1 MVSQDVYQKARE
13 YISSAQ
19 KILVCIN
26 NRSSLDTHL
35 AAAATAKHLSAQG
48 KEVLICTNGDL
59 IHRHK
64 EFFERFNVEYNENA
78 SPRRYVIT
86 IDHAEGGIEKV
97 SYDDV
102 DGKFH
107 LYITPSKD
115 APDFDFDKVSY
126 AHGGGNSDCIV
137 TFGFRSISWF
147 GNIYED
153 RKELFESAPVININ
167 DLPGDQEFGSIQLVD
182 TEISVSEIVF
192 SLFDGTVS
200 DEEYASILLTG
211 LLDHLQPLQRSD
223 YKIGSMETM
232 VKLVKMGPDLKES
245 FRLLYFDKTLENFE
259 KERRVMHN
267 VKMDSESGIIWS
279 TVSKYELAQAGV
291 NRENFILDGRIIFN
305 MCRAFTVAFVI
316 YEVGEREIVVECESN
331 DKDVSVEDL
340 LQGYKTAGDGAR
352 AYCTVRDKSLADVE
366 REVLEMITSTL
377 GVSTFEVGSGQED
390 GKVEPPSV
398 AEADIPSGAGL
409 TPDAAT
415 LDNGGSGQK
424 SVKNGSMK
432 DERLVTP
439 PPVNPGKAR

>member
-19 KILVCIN
+19 KVRICIN

-48 KEVLICTNGDL
+48 KEVTVCTNGDL
-59 IHRHK
+59 IHKHK
-64 EFFERFNVEYNENA
+64 ELFERFNVEYNEST

-107 LYITPSKD
+107 LYITPSED
-115 APDFDFDKVSY
+115 APDFDFEKVSY
-126 AHGGGNSDCIV
+126 TQGGGKADSIV
-137 TFGFRSISWF
+137 TFGFRSVSWF
-147 GNIYED
+147 GDIYEEQ
-153 RKELFESAPVININ
+153 KELFESVPVININ

-182 TEISVSEIVF
+182 TEISVSEIVL

-200 DEEYASILLTG
+200 DEEYAGLLLTG
-211 LLDHLQPLQRSD
+211 LLDHLQPLQRND
-223 YKIGSMETM
+223 YKIGSVEAM
-232 VKLVKMGPDLKES
+232 VKLVKMGTDLKEA
-245 FRLLYFDKTLENFE
+245 FKLLYFDKTLENFE
-259 KERRVMHN
+259 KERRVMNN

-279 TVSKYELAQAGV
+279 TVSKFDLAQAGV
-291 NRENFILDGRIIFN
+291 DRENFMLDGRIIFN
-305 MCRAFTVAFVI
+305 ICRAFTVAFVI

-331 DKDVSVEDL
+331 DKQVSVEDL
-340 LQGYKTAGDGAR
+340 LHEYKMAGDEAR

-366 REVLEMITSTL
+366 REVLEMITSKL
-377 GVSTFEVGSGQED
+377 GVSPLEIGPGQEG
-390 GKVEPPSV
+390 GKVVPPAV
-398 AEADIPSGAGL
+398 PEADIPSGTGL

-415 LDNGGSGQK
+415 LDNGDSGQK
-424 SVKNGSMK
+424 SARDGSSK

-439 PPVNPGKAR
+439 PPVNPEKAR